1 MSDEEAVT
9 NIQRFFANTVSMI
22 DIDSEPIILEGI
34 AYVWQRNHEWSDD
47 FTASV
52 IALLLGNYSIKT
64 ERPPDEDL
72 YENPF

>member
-34 AYVWQRNHEWSDD
+34 A
-47 FTASV
+47 
-52 IALLLGNYSIKT
+52 LLLGNYSVKT